1 MRFVIRTVVRVV
13 ILVPYRSDGGGRR
26 DQLWAFVKA
35 WLEEHH
41 PDWPIVVGESPE
53 GPFNRGAAVNDAARR
68 AGDWDAAIIHDA
80 DNIADPVMLRQ
91 AVKRTH
97 ETRGCVFPFAT
108 YLYLD
113 EYSTNRLLAEG
124 NCFLCPIEHWWGVI
138 PKHHSGIQ
146 AISRTAY
153 DQVGGLPEL
162 EGWGYEDSIMSAM
175 LKAFTN
181 GIEHLQGGAYHLYHG
196 DSTDP
201 ERKIY
206 GSINR
211 QVLADVMALSML
223 PDQLREYLRAGGHP
237 I

>member
-1 MRFVIRTVVRVV
+1 VKTV
-13 ILVPYRSDGGGRR
+13 ILVPYRSDNGGRR
-26 DQLWAFVKA
+26 DELWSFVEN
-35 WLEEHH
+35 WLFEQH
-41 PDWPIVVGESPE
+41 PGWDIYEGDSPK
-53 GPFNRGAAVNDAARR
+53 GPFNRGAAINDAARR
-68 AGDWDAAIIHDA
+68 AGAWDVAVVHDA
-80 DNIADPVMLRQ
+80 DNVADPDMLRR
-91 AVKRTH
+91 AVKRAYRTA
-97 ETRGCVFPFAT
+97 GCVFPYST

-113 EYSTNRLLAEG
+113 EFSTNRLVADDGSL
-124 NCFLCPIEHWWGVI
+124 FFCPIEHWWGVI

-153 DQVGGLPEL
+153 DQVGGFVEL
-162 EGWGYEDSIMSAM
+162 EGWGYEDSIMGIM
-175 LKAFTN
+175 LKAFTS

-201 ERKIY
+201 QRKHY

-211 QVLADVMALSML
+211 KVLADVMALGML